1 MHTSIFMRA
10 VIVVAAL
17 GLTPAQA
24 QQAPT
29 DVYLIGTLYKRH
41 EQVPAFDVA
50 VLRRIIADI
59 KPDVMVLD
67 VTPEELKKKS
77 VHASKIEYTQ
87 TVFPLIASGSYAVY
101 PAEPAE
107 PMFSEIVQGLSAR
120 LGEFDQQQPA
130 LSAAFKKNE
139 QALYAVLKPYW
150 TSAARVQDDVTAGAI
165 DASAALQGELVGA
178 VLKSAD
184 ARWDRHTADAV
195 IRAVKAHPGKRV
207 LVLAG
212 IRNRPTV
219 KLHLA
224 AEPAIRLVDMPA
236 WLAKSGY

>member
-1 MHTSIFMRA
+1 MNTRILLSATI
-10 VIVVAAL
+10 VIAAL
-17 GLTPAQA
+17 CLTPAYA
-24 QQAPT
+24 QHPPT

-50 VLRRIIADI
+50 VLRRIIADVR
-59 KPDVMVLD
+59 PDVMVLD
-67 VTPEELKKKS
+67 VSPEELKKNS
-77 VHASKIEYTQ
+77 VHASKVEYTQ
-87 TVFPLIASGSYAVY
+87 TVVPMIATGIYAVY

-107 PMFSEIVQGLSAR
+107 PMFSEIVQGLSAHLR
-120 LGEFDQQQPA
+120 EYAKQQPVLA
-130 LSAAFKKNE
+130 AAFNKNE

-150 TSAARVQDDVTAGAI
+150 TSASRVQDEVTAGAI
-165 DASAALQGELVGA
+165 GASAGLQGELVGP

-195 IRAVKAHPGKRV
+195 IKAVNEHPGKRV
-207 LVLAG
+207 LVLTG

-224 AEPAIRLVDMPA
+224 AEPTIRLVDMPT
-236 WLAKSGY
+236 WLAKAGY